1 MASVALSIT
10 VQEVSIPHEDLR
22 LRGRVYRPAADGT
35 YPAAAICHGY
45 IGDTKNMDIAEDLAM
60 NGVVA
65 LVFYYRG
72 AWGSGGTFSLTGL
85 APSAKDAVDWL
96 RRQHYVDPDRVGLV
110 GHSLGAVPVA
120 QRLSV
125 DDRLRAGVFI
135 APAGDLASLATGD
148 SAEMFI
154 LNYIV
159 QAEGKLVGLTEEGL
173 RADLGILLRE
183 QNPIKLIGSVRA
195 PVMIVVGSGDEVIPP
210 DSCRRLYDAA
220 NEPKKFVLIKGAD
233 HDFTAHRA
241 PLTAEILGWLREH
254 L

>member
-1 MASVALSIT
+1 MASVALSIK
-10 VQEVSIPHEDLR
+10 VQEVSIPHEGLN
-22 LRGRVYRPAADGT
+22 LRGRVYRPMADGT

-65 LVFYYRG
+65 LVFFYRG
-72 AWGSGGTFSLTGL
+72 AWGSGGTFRVTGL
-85 APSAKDAVDWL
+85 APSTRDAVDWL
-96 RRQHYVDPDRVGLV
+96 RQQHYVDPDRVGLV

-120 QRLSV
+120 QNLSA
-125 DDRLRAGVFI
+125 DDRLRAGVLI
-135 APAGDLASLATGD
+135 APASDLSPLATGD
-148 SAEMFI
+148 SAEAFI

-159 QAEGKLVGLTEEGL
+159 QADGKLVGLTEERL
-173 RADLGILLRE
+173 RADLGVLLRE
-183 QNPIKLIGSVRA
+183 QNPIKLIGSVNA
-195 PVMIVVGSGDEVIPP
+195 PVMIIVGSGDEVIPH
-210 DSCRRLYDAA
+210 DSCRRLYEAA
-220 NEPKKFVLIKGAD
+220 NEPKKFVQMKGAV

>member
-1 MASVALSIT
+1 MASVVLSIT
-10 VQEVSIPHEDLR
+10 VQEVSIPHEGFS
-22 LRGRVYRPAADGT
+22 LRGRVYRPVADSA

-45 IGDTKNMDIAEDLAM
+45 IGNTKNMDIAEDLAM

-65 LVFYYRG
+65 LVFYYQG

-85 APSAKDAVDWL
+85 APSARDAIDWL
-96 RRQHYVDPDRVGLV
+96 RQQHYVDPDRVGLM

-120 QRLSV
+120 QRLNV

-135 APAGDLASLATGD
+135 APAADLTPLATGD
-148 SAEMFI
+148 SAEIFI

-159 QAEGKLVGLTEEGL
+159 QAEGKLVGLTEERL
-173 RADLGILLRE
+173 RADLGVLLSE

-195 PVMIVVGSGDEVIPP
+195 PVMIVVGSDDEVILP

-233 HDFTAHRA
+233 HDFAAYRA
-241 PLTAEILGWLREH
+241 PLTAEVLGWLLKH